1 MFSLDRGQAD
11 ACQFCGLEHWMIS
24 YLMLFYSEW
33 SSLENE
39 MGDGLQKSGHYMD
52 RWAGSAG
59 ADLVGFGGS
68 IEPLN

>member
-1 MFSLDRGQAD
+1 
-11 ACQFCGLEHWMIS
+11 MIS

-52 RWAGSAG
+52 RWAGYAAR
-59 ADLVGFGGS
+59 ADLGGFGCS